1 MDPSYPDFLY
11 STLKI
16 LAALLLVLINGV
28 FVAAEF
34 AFVRVRPTRINQLIS
49 EGNYLARHVKICI
62 EHLDAYLSVCQ
73 LGITIAS
80 LGLGWL
86 GEPAVA
92 SLVYPLMAKMGFV
105 SETLIHSTAF
115 VIAFGGITFLHVV
128 FGELSPKNL
137 AIQRAE
143 SMALGLALPMRGF
156 YWIFYPA
163 VIALNG
169 TANFFIRLLGL
180 EPAGSLESVHSEE
193 ELQMLIAASFEG
205 GVINEAEQELL
216 QNVFRFEK
224 RAVEDVMVPRT
235 ELVFLDREDE
245 VEQNLDRIRYAGH
258 TRYPYM
264 DGSPDNVIGMIHVR
278 NVFLANRQD
287 LNLDDIKRDVLFV
300 PEGMPLEKV
309 LREFRLKHQH
319 MAIVVDEYGG
329 TAGAVFIDNV
339 LEELVGDLM
348 DEFDQDEHEIKHLE
362 DGTTLVSGG
371 ISLADAIEIFDLPL
385 DEETCSYNTLAG
397 FFIDELDV
405 LPNEG
410 DIVEFGR
417 YRIEVVA
424 MKGMRIDML
433 KMIPLSENTETE
445 ESEPA

>member
-1 MDPSYPDFLY
+1 MDPSYPQFFY
-11 STLKI
+11 SSLKI
-16 LAALLLVLINGV
+16 FAALLLVLINGV

-34 AFVRVRPTRINQLIS
+34 SFVRVRPTRMNQLVS
-49 EGNYLARHVKICI
+49 EGSFLARQVKVCI
-62 EHLDAYLSVCQ
+62 DNMDAYLSVCQ

-86 GEPAVA
+86 GEPAIA
-92 SLVYPLMAKMGFV
+92 TLLYPLFDRIGIFSPAV
-105 SETLIHSTAF
+105 LHSTAF
-115 VIAFGGITFLHVV
+115 LLAFGIITFLHVV
-128 FGELSPKNL
+128 FGELAPKNL

-143 SMALGLALPMRGF
+143 AMAMSLALPMRAF
-156 YWIFYPA
+156 YWFFYPG

-180 EPAGSLESVHSEE
+180 KPASSLENVHSEE

-224 RAVEDVMVPRT
+224 KAVEDVMVPRT
-235 ELVFLDREDE
+235 ELVFLDKEDSFEKNMESIRE
-245 VEQNLDRIRYAGH
+245 AGH
-258 TRYPYM
+258 TRYPYI
-264 DGSPDNVIGMIHVR
+264 DGSPDNVIGMVHVR
-278 NVFLANRQD
+278 NIFLADSHNFD
-287 LNLDDIKRDVLFV
+287 FDNIKRDILFV
-300 PEGMPLEKV
+300 PEGMPLEKL
-309 LREFRLKHQH
+309 LREFRIKHQH
-319 MAIVVDEYGG
+319 MAVVVDEYGG

-348 DEFDQDEHEIKHLE
+348 DEFDKEESEVRHLD
-362 DGTTLVSGG
+362 DGTSMVSGQV
-371 ISLADAIEIFDLPL
+371 SLTDAIEWFDLPI
-385 DEETCSYNTLAG
+385 DEESCSYNTLAG
-397 FFIDELDV
+397 LVIDELDQ

-410 DIVEFGR
+410 DVVECGD

-433 KMIPLSENTETE
+433 KMIPKPQPGNKVDND
-445 ESEPA
+445 